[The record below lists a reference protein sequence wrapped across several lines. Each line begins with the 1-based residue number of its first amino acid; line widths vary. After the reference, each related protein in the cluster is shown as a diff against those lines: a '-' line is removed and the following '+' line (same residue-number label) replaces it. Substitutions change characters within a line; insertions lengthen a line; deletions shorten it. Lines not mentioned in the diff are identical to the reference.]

1 MWVVYNHNLG
11 ESLLKLSR
19 DVFSCAHDP
28 ILEENTHETQVHV
41 IVQLHILEIHVCQSV
56 SSERLIQLDVSD
68 FRSVILTVI
77 GLWPS
82 SFTQRFF

>member
-41 IVQLHILEIHVCQSV
+41 IVQLHILEIHVC
-56 SSERLIQLDVSD
+56 
-68 FRSVILTVI
+68 
-77 GLWPS
+77 
-82 SFTQRFF
+82 

>member
-1 MWVVYNHNLG
+1 MFSVVSTIPFW
-11 ESLLKLSR
+11 EK
-19 DVFSCAHDP
+19 
-28 ILEENTHETQVHV
+28 NTHETQIHV
-41 IVQLHILEIHVCQSV
+41 IGQLDILEIHVCQSV
-56 SSERLIQLDVSD
+56 SSERLIQLDVSG